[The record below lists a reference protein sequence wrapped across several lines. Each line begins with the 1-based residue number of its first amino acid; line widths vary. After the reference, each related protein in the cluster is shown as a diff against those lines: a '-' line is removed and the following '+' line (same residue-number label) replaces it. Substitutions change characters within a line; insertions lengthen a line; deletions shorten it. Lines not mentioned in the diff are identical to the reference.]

1 MKEEKKQPK
10 RVTELEQFI
19 QEFLEYLEIEKGASL
34 KTVRNYKFYLDRFN
48 EFSEID
54 RPEKITLDK
63 VRRFRLWLN
72 RQVNYKGNTLKKST
86 QNYHLIAL
94 RNFLKYLAKL
104 DIESL
109 APEKIE
115 LSKLGERTVEFLDRD
130 DLVRFLEAPLK
141 TGDASIIKN
150 RDKAILE
157 MFFST
162 GLRVSELAGLNQEM
176 VNLKKDEF
184 TVRGKGDKP
193 RIVFMSDNA
202 KVFLKKYLEART
214 DMSPYLF
221 VRHDKAS
228 KKQKSKDD
236 EPLTPRSIE
245 RLVQK
250 YARLAGLTKKV
261 TPHTIRHSFATD
273 LLSNGADIRS
283 VQTMLG
289 HSSIMTTQIYTHVT
303 NKQLKEIHKK
313 FHGKK

>member
-1 MKEEKKQPK
+1 MMQKIKKI
-10 RVTELEQFI
+10 TELDQLIIEY
-19 QEFLEYLEIEKGASL
+19 LEYLEIEKGSSL
-34 KTVRNYKFYLDRFN
+34 KTVRNYKFYLDRFVN
-48 EFSEID
+48 FVQID
-54 RPEKITLDK
+54 APEKITLDK

-72 RQVNYKGNTLKKST
+72 RQTNYKGDTLKKST

-94 RNFLKYLAKL
+94 RNFLKYLAKI
-104 DIESL
+104 DVESL

-115 LSKLGERTVEFLDRD
+115 LSKLGERTVEFLDKD

-141 TGDASIIKN
+141 TDNPTIIKN

-162 GLRVSELAGLNQEM
+162 GLRVSELANLNQET

-193 RIVFMSDNA
+193 RIVFISDQARNY
-202 KVFLKKYLEART
+202 LKKYLEARI

-221 VRHDKAS
+221 VRHDKAAIR
-228 KKQKSKDD
+228 QKNKEDQ
-236 EPLTPRSIE
+236 PLTPRSIE

-250 YARLAGLTKKV
+250 YSRLAGITKKV

-303 NKQLKEIHKK
+303 NKHLKEIHKK
-313 FHGKK
+313 FHDKKK